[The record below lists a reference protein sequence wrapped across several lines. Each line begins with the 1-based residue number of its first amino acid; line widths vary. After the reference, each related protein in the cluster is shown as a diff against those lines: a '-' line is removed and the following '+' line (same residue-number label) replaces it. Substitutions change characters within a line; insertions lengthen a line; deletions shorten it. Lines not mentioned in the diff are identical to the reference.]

1 MSSLKPGSQNENA
14 DTDPKERSSDAD
26 PKNIAHMAISVENFR
41 KEYDGTVAADGIS
54 FSIPSGTI
62 AALIGPNGAG
72 KTTTIRALCG
82 IIRPTSG
89 RLAVSGFDVEHDTLQ
104 VKKRVAYVPDDPP
117 LFETLTV
124 REHLQFVASAYNVD
138 DFEDR
143 AEKLLAELKL
153 DAKKSALASELSRG
167 MRQKVA
173 IACAYLHSPEVMFF
187 DEPLTGLDP
196 AAIRLLKRTMK
207 EKADA
212 GSTVL
217 VSSHLLALVEDI
229 CRHLIILRRGTCLFS
244 GSIEEAR
251 SAHPNA
257 NSLEDVF
264 FEITGADED

>member
-1 MSSLKPGSQNENA
+1 MSHSESNSTPTDLSEVEERNGATSADSQ
-14 DTDPKERSSDAD
+14 
-26 PKNIAHMAISVENFR
+26 AIVVEDFR
-41 KEYDGTVAADGIS
+41 KEYDGTLAADGIS
-54 FSIPSGTI
+54 FNIPTGTI

-72 KTTTIRALCG
+72 KTTTIRTLCG

-89 RLAVSGFDVEHDTLQ
+89 RLCVSGFDVERDTLQ

-124 REHLQFVASAYNVD
+124 REHLQFVASAYNVQ
-138 DFEDR
+138 DFER
-143 AEKLLAELKL
+143 KAEQLLVELKL
-153 DAKKSALASELSRG
+153 DSKKTALASELSRG

-196 AAIRLLKRTMK
+196 AAIRLLKRTMQ

-212 GSTVL
+212 GATVL

-229 CRHLIILRRGTCLFS
+229 CRHLIILRRGKCLFS
-244 GSIEEAR
+244 GSIDQAR
-251 SAHPNA
+251 QAHPNA
-257 NSLEDVF
+257 KSLEDVF